1 MKTTWAD
8 VQQKKHH
15 NYRNKKDVGIM
26 HEGHSGLVD
35 FIFIQDFPEVSNV
48 ILAGIVVSI
57 SLFIQ
62 LEWIRNEFWIQKIPF
77 AKKRILYP
85 WWGVNP

>member
-1 MKTTWAD
+1 
-8 VQQKKHH
+8 
-15 NYRNKKDVGIM
+15 M

-62 LEWIRNEFWIQKIPF
+62 LEWIRMNI
-77 AKKRILYP
+77 
-85 WWGVNP
+85 